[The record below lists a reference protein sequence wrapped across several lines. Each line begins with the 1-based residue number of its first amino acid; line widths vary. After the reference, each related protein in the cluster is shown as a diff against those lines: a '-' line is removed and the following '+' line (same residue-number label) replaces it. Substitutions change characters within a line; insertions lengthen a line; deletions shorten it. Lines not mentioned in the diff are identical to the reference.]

1 MTLTEPHTIWCGAFL
16 MQLDAVI
23 VQDIVPLG
31 DCEHREGQL
40 ILIIRKVPKIGY
52 PVVLGK
58 LVQVCPGDFRHIS
71 AFDEAV
77 PLEGT
82 VGLEDCFVVHV
93 GCLLVL

>member
-1 MTLTEPHTIWCGAFL
+1 

-31 DCEHREGQL
+31 DCEQREGQL
-40 ILIIRKVPKIGY
+40 ILIIGKVPEIGY
-52 PVVLGK
+52 LVVLGK
-58 LVQVCPGDFRHIS
+58 LVQVCPGDLRYTS

-82 VGLEDCFVVHV
+82 VGLVNCFVVHV